1 MLGEMATGK
10 PMFPGDSEIDELFKI
25 FQVLGT
31 PTEDMWENVSNLP
44 DWQKQFPR
52 WKRTNLRLTYPALG
66 GAGVGLLEQL
76 LMYDPRE
83 RIVGK
88 DAINHPYFDSLDRE
102 AIGKGSIR
110 PVATAAAGDGAS
122 TSSS

>member
-1 MLGEMATGK
+1 
-10 PMFPGDSEIDELFKI
+10 
-25 FQVLGT
+25 
-31 PTEDMWENVSNLP
+31 MWENVSHLP
-44 DWQKQFPR
+44 DWQRQFPK
-52 WKRTNLRLTYPALG
+52 WKRTNLRLTYAALG

-76 LMYDPRE
+76 LIYDPRE

-110 PVATAAAGDGAS
+110 PVAAAGSGAD